1 MFHARD
7 VSTWLSALI
16 LVTSASGCSLEDRAA
31 SRFVVPTLRDN
42 GQVLATRVRARSAT
56 FGPWTVRRVTGESGD
71 ESVVPRASFETGA
84 PGAPVQHDTV
94 RFTLE
99 RVEDG
104 DAFPVALVSC
114 DAARRRGLDA
124 DLASVGED
132 PGGEVAIR
140 CDAAMEGRAFSLRA
154 EGRSL
159 RKSSGQLASNTAARG
174 RAPPGRH
181 RAGGGIPTP
190 HPATARSRCCSI
202 TACGR
207 RYPCAR
213 RLQWFNSTTR
223 SPARCR
229 MADAPSPPPSLAVG
243 VPRGCIE
250 ISRISRRRSPPR
262 GSAPSCCSTF
272 RGSRR
277 PDLKRRAPPRAA
289 RRAEP
294 LLHAT
299 TGRSNHVTPSKR
311 PVGLACRWARLLS
324 LAGSPGRCAPR
335 PGQLN
340 GDDSCNLVLSSAT
353 FCSPPW

>member
-104 DAFPVALVSC
+104 DASPVALVSC

-154 EGRSL
+154 EGDLSGNL
-159 RKSSGQLASNTAARG
+159 RGSWRRIPQREVARAPGGGTAPEAGDPDASSGDGSLEVLLHHRMWQAIPMRTPAPVVQLYDAK
-174 RAPPGRH
+174 
-181 RAGGGIPTP
+181 
-190 HPATARSRCCSI
+190 SREVPD
-202 TACGR
+202 GR
-207 RYPCAR
+207 RAIAATVLGGRGPTWMHRDLTDFEA
-213 RLQWFNSTTR
+213 QVAAAW
-223 SPARCR
+223 
-229 MADAPSPPPSLAVG
+229 VG
-243 VPRGCIE
+243 AFLLLDVPWE
-250 ISRISRRRSPPR
+250 Q
-262 GSAPSCCSTF
+262 
-272 RGSRR
+272 
-277 PDLKRRAPPRAA
+277 
-289 RRAEP
+289 
-294 LLHAT
+294 AT
-299 TGRSNHVTPSKR
+299 
-311 PVGLACRWARLLS
+311 
-324 LAGSPGRCAPR
+324 
-335 PGQLN
+335 
-340 GDDSCNLVLSSAT
+340 
-353 FCSPPW
+353 